1 MNYVAA
7 LPIRIRGKIAGA
19 FQVYA
24 PQAEFFDENEVR
36 LLTQVSDDISF
47 ALTAIADQT
56 ERKRLEAEVI
66 EISSREQRRIGQDLH
81 DDLCQCLAGTEFSA
95 SALAKDLEAKSSPDA
110 ARALK
115 IAESMRQSLGRAR
128 ILARGLAPAVIEAE
142 GLAGALRELAANS
155 AEMFHIRCHYEGPE
169 NVQVRGNAEGLH
181 LYRIAQEAI
190 SNAVRHGRA
199 SEVCLRLQSRDG
211 HTLMQIQDNGIGI
224 PQPLPLT
231 PGMGLGTMRYRAEMV
246 GGILD
251 IRPGAEGGTEI
262 LCKFP
267 ILP

>member
-1 MNYVAA
+1 VVIGNVVRDARMAPWHERARRFGMNYVAA
-7 LPIRIRGKIAGA
+7 LPIRIRGRIAGA

-95 SALAKDLEAKSSPDA
+95 SALAKDLETKSSPDA

-115 IAESMRQSLGRAR
+115 IAESMRQSLSRAR

-169 NVQVRGNAEGLH
+169 TKGQRPRRCGAMPKPCTS
-181 LYRIAQEAI
+181 IALPRKPSAMPCGT
-190 SNAVRHGRA
+190 AGRA
-199 SEVCLRLQSRDG
+199 RSACGCNREMA
-211 HTLMQIQDNGIGI
+211 TL
-224 PQPLPLT
+224 
-231 PGMGLGTMRYRAEMV
+231 
-246 GGILD
+246 
-251 IRPGAEGGTEI
+251 
-262 LCKFP
+262 
-267 ILP
+267 